1 MKGHTMGEPV
11 RIDSSAAADVPRPG
25 AVARPDAGTRAPRVA
40 AIDLLRGLAVMGMI
54 MVAYAGGWDHRF
66 TFLTHADWRGF
77 AIADMIFPAFL
88 FCAGAA
94 LPYALRRREGR
105 SRKALAGHVLRRAAA
120 LVLLGVILNLLPG
133 FDFAH
138 VRLPG
143 ILQRIGLC
151 YAIAGTG
158 CVLALR
164 RDGLSVPALVTA
176 IVVLLIG
183 YAGLLFAWD
192 APGCGRACFDSAN
205 SLPAVVDRA
214 MFGVDHLWPWGRT
227 GDAVT
232 YDPEGLVATLGAL
245 VNVLVGAA
253 ASALLMRSHRPAT
266 LTVLAIAGA
275 ACLLG
280 GFLLDPLVPVVKKL
294 WTPSF
299 ALLSSGFTLLALL
312 ALMRLVPPGR
322 EAPAWTRPVLAFGTN
337 ATLAFVGITLID
349 TIMQLPLG
357 AGSGHDLLAAWLAQV
372 IPAPRIASAAYS
384 ALLLLVLGAGL
395 WQLYKRRI
403 VIRI

>member
-1 MKGHTMGEPV
+1 MGDPI
-11 RIDSSAAADVPRPG
+11 RFDSGVAAGVSRQ
-25 AVARPDAGTRAPRVA
+25 AVTARPDEDAGTRAPRVL
-40 AIDLLRGLAVMGMI
+40 AIDLLRGLAVMGMV
-54 MVAYAGGWDHRF
+54 MVAYAGDWEHRF

-94 LPYALRRREGR
+94 LPYALRRRADRGR
-105 SRKALAGHVLRRAAA
+105 TALVGHVLRRAAA
-120 LVLLGVILNLLPG
+120 LVVLGVVLNLLPG

-151 YAIAGTG
+151 YAIVGTG
-158 CVLALR
+158 CALALR
-164 RDGLSVPALVTA
+164 RDGIAVTALVAATGA
-176 IVVLLIG
+176 LLVG
-183 YAGLLFAWD
+183 YAWLLLAWD
-192 APGCGRACFDSAN
+192 APGCGRACFDSAH

-214 MFGVDHLWPWGRT
+214 VFGVPHLWPWGTT
-227 GDAVT
+227 GDIVT

-245 VNVLVGAA
+245 VNVLFGAT
-253 ASALLMRSHRPAT
+253 ASVLLMRSHRRAT
-266 LTVLAIAGA
+266 LTVLAVAGV
-275 ACLLG
+275 ACLLA

-299 ALLSSGFTLLALL
+299 ALLSGGFTLLALL

-322 EAPAWTRPVLAFGTN
+322 AAPAWARPVLAFGTN
-337 ATLAFVGITLID
+337 ATLAFVGITLLD
-349 TIMQLPLG
+349 TLLQLPLG
-357 AGSGHDLLAAWLAQV
+357 SAGSGHDLLAGLLARA
-372 IPAPRIASAAYS
+372 IPQARVASAAYS

>member
-1 MKGHTMGEPV
+1 MEDTMGK
-11 RIDSSAAADVPRPG
+11 
-25 AVARPDAGTRAPRVA
+25 PDRSTPRVV

-54 MVAYAGGWDHRF
+54 MVAYAGGWERRF

-88 FCAGAA
+88 FCAGAS
-94 LPYALRRREGR
+94 LPYALARRAGQ
-105 SRKALAGHVLRRAAA
+105 SRAALVGHVLRRSAA
-120 LVLLGVILNLLPG
+120 LVALGVLLNLLPG
-133 FDFAH
+133 FDVAH

-151 YAIAGTG
+151 YAIVGTG

-164 RDGLSVPALVTA
+164 RDGLAVSVPVAASVALLV
-176 IVVLLIG
+176 G
-183 YAGLLFAWD
+183 YAALLLAWD
-192 APGCGRACFDSAN
+192 APGCGRACFDSMH

-214 MFGVDHLWPWGRT
+214 VFGVVHLWPWGKT
-227 GDAVT
+227 GDVVT
-232 YDPEGLVATLGAL
+232 FDPEGLVSTLGAL
-245 VNVLVGAA
+245 VNVLFGVT
-253 ASALLMRSHRPAT
+253 ASLLLMRSHKRAT
-266 LTVLAIAGA
+266 LTALAIAGV
-275 ACLLG
+275 ACLLA

-299 ALLSSGFTLLALL
+299 ALVSGGFTLLSLL
-312 ALMRLVPPGR
+312 VLMRFVPPGD

-337 ATLAFVGITLID
+337 ATLAFVGTTLID
-349 TIMQLPLG
+349 TVMQLPLG
-357 AGSGHDLLAAWLAQV
+357 AGSGHDLLAAWLADT
-372 IPAPRIASAAYS
+372 IPEARVASAAYS

-395 WQLYKRRI
+395 WQLFKRRI

>member
-1 MKGHTMGEPV
+1 MGDRMRVETDPV
-11 RIDSSAAADVPRPG
+11 ADVPRQAA
-25 AVARPDAGTRAPRVA
+25 AVRPDTDAGTRAPRML

-94 LPYALRRREGR
+94 LPHALRRRAGR
-105 SRKALAGHVLRRAAA
+105 GRMALVGHVLRRAAA
-120 LVLLGVILNLLPG
+120 LVVLGVILNLLPG

-151 YAIAGTG
+151 YAIVGTG

-164 RDGLSVPALVTA
+164 RDGVAVAALVAA
-176 IVVLLIG
+176 IVALLAG
-183 YAGLLFAWD
+183 YAALLLAWD
-192 APGCGRACFDSAN
+192 APGCGRACFDSAHA
-205 SLPAVVDRA
+205 LPAVVDRA
-214 MFGVDHLWPWGRT
+214 VFGVPHLWPWGRT
-227 GDAVT
+227 GDLVT

-245 VNVLVGAA
+245 VNVLFGAA
-253 ASALLMRSHRPAT
+253 ASALLMRSHRRAT
-266 LTVLAIAGA
+266 LTVLAIAGV
-275 ACLLG
+275 ACLLA

-299 ALLSSGFTLLALL
+299 ALLSGGFTLLALL

-322 EAPAWTRPVLAFGTN
+322 EAPAWARPVLAFGTN
-337 ATLAFVGITLID
+337 ATLAFVGITLLD
-349 TIMQLPLG
+349 TLLQLPLGG
-357 AGSGHDLLAAWLAQV
+357 AGSGHDLLAGWLARA
-372 IPAPRIASAAYS
+372 IPAARVASAAYS
-384 ALLLLVLGAGL
+384 ALLLGVLGAGL

>member
-1 MKGHTMGEPV
+1 
-11 RIDSSAAADVPRPG
+11 
-25 AVARPDAGTRAPRVA
+25 
-40 AIDLLRGLAVMGMI
+40 
-54 MVAYAGGWDHRF
+54 
-66 TFLTHADWRGF
+66 
-77 AIADMIFPAFL
+77 
-88 FCAGAA
+88 
-94 LPYALRRREGR
+94 
-105 SRKALAGHVLRRAAA
+105 
-120 LVLLGVILNLLPG
+120 LNLLPG

-164 RDGLSVPALVTA
+164 RDGLSVPALAAA
-176 IVVLLIG
+176 IVVLLVG
-183 YAGLLFAWD
+183 YAGLLLAWD

-214 MFGVDHLWPWGRT
+214 VFGVDHLWPWGRT
-227 GDAVT
+227 GDVVT

-266 LTVLAIAGA
+266 LTALAIAGA
-275 ACLLG
+275 ACLLA

-322 EAPAWTRPVLAFGTN
+322 EAPAWARPVLAFGTN

-349 TIMQLPLG
+349 TVMQLPLG
-357 AGSGHDLLAAWLAQV
+357 AGSGHDLLAGWLVQV

>member
-1 MKGHTMGEPV
+1 MMGNS
-11 RIDSSAAADVPRPG
+11 DLS
-25 AVARPDAGTRAPRVA
+25 TPRVI

-54 MVAYAGGWDHRF
+54 MVAYAGGWERRF

-88 FCAGAA
+88 FCAGAS
-94 LPYALRRREGR
+94 LPYALARRAGQGR
-105 SRKALAGHVLRRAAA
+105 AALVSHVLRRSAV
-120 LVLLGVILNLLPG
+120 LVVLGILLNLLPG
-133 FDFAH
+133 FDVAH

-151 YAIAGTG
+151 YAIVGTG

-164 RDGLSVPALVTA
+164 RDGLRLGVPLAASVAL
-176 IVVLLIG
+176 L
-183 YAGLLFAWD
+183 AGD
-192 APGCGRACFDSAN
+192 APGCGRACFDSMH

-214 MFGVDHLWPWGRT
+214 VFGVAHLWPWGKT
-227 GDAVT
+227 GDIVT
-232 YDPEGLVATLGAL
+232 FDPEGLVSTLGAL
-245 VNVLVGAA
+245 VNLLFGVT
-253 ASALLMRSHRPAT
+253 ASLLLMRSHRPAT
-266 LTVLAIAGA
+266 LTVLAIAGV
-275 ACLLG
+275 ACLLA

-299 ALLSSGFTLLALL
+299 ALVSGGFTLLSLL
-312 ALMRLVPPGR
+312 VLMRLVPPGE

-349 TIMQLPLG
+349 TVMQLPLG
-357 AGSGHDLLAAWLAQV
+357 AGSGHDLLAAWLADA
-372 IPAPRIASAAYS
+372 IPEARVASAAYS

-395 WQLYKRRI
+395 WQLFKRRI

>member
-1 MKGHTMGEPV
+1 MGDRMHVETDPV
-11 RIDSSAAADVPRPG
+11 ADVPRQAA
-25 AVARPDAGTRAPRVA
+25 AVRPDTDAGTRAPRVL

-94 LPYALRRREGR
+94 LPHALRRRAGR
-105 SRKALAGHVLRRAAA
+105 GRMALVGHVLRRAAA
-120 LVLLGVILNLLPG
+120 LVVLGVFLNLLPG

-151 YAIAGTG
+151 YAIVGTG
-158 CVLALR
+158 CMLALR
-164 RDGLSVPALVTA
+164 RDGVAVAALVAA
-176 IVVLLIG
+176 IVALLAG
-183 YAGLLFAWD
+183 YAALLLAWD
-192 APGCGRACFDSAN
+192 APGCGRACFDSAHA
-205 SLPAVVDRA
+205 LPAVVDRA
-214 MFGVDHLWPWGRT
+214 VFGVPHLWPWGRT
-227 GDAVT
+227 GDLVT

-245 VNVLVGAA
+245 VNVLFGAA
-253 ASALLMRSHRPAT
+253 ASALLMRSHRRAT
-266 LTVLAIAGA
+266 LTVLAIAGV
-275 ACLLG
+275 ACLLA

-299 ALLSSGFTLLALL
+299 ALLSGGFTLLALL

-322 EAPAWTRPVLAFGTN
+322 EAPAWARPVLAFGTN
-337 ATLAFVGITLID
+337 ATLAFVGITLLD
-349 TIMQLPLG
+349 TLLQLPLGG
-357 AGSGHDLLAAWLAQV
+357 AGSGHDLLAGWLARA
-372 IPAPRIASAAYS
+372 IPAARVASAAYS
-384 ALLLLVLGAGL
+384 ALLLGVLGAGL

>member
-1 MKGHTMGEPV
+1 MGEPN
-11 RIDSSAAADVPRPG
+11 RQ
-25 AVARPDAGTRAPRVA
+25 RVI

-54 MVAYAGGWDHRF
+54 MVAYAGGWDRRF

-94 LPYALRRREGR
+94 LPHALQRRAGQGR
-105 SRKALAGHVLRRAAA
+105 AALVGHVLRRSAV
-120 LVLLGVILNLLPG
+120 LVALGVFLNLLPG

-151 YAIAGTG
+151 YAIVGTG

-164 RDGLSVPALVTA
+164 RDGLRLAVPVAA
-176 IVVLLIG
+176 GIVLLAG
-183 YAGLLFAWD
+183 YAALLLAWG
-192 APGCGRACFDSAN
+192 APGCGRACFDSEH

-214 MFGVDHLWPWGRT
+214 VFGVAHLWPWGKT

-245 VNVLVGAA
+245 VNVLFGTA
-253 ASALLMRSHRPAT
+253 ASMLLMRSNRRAT
-266 LTVLAIAGA
+266 LTALAIAGV
-275 ACLLG
+275 ACLLAG
-280 GFLLDPLVPVVKKL
+280 LLLDPFVPIVKKL

-299 ALLSSGFTLLALL
+299 ALVSGGFTLLSLL
-312 ALMRLVPPGR
+312 VLMRLVPSGD

-349 TIMQLPLG
+349 TVMQLQLWLG
-357 AGSGHDLLAAWLAQV
+357 AGSGHDLLAAWLARA
-372 IPAPRIASAAYS
+372 IPEARVASAAYS

-395 WQLYKRRI
+395 WQLFKRRI